1 MDVEVKFSNSE
12 RAMQLWMS
20 YNRATKQSL
29 TWNEFDELYV
39 ADVMAAVMNAPKGAP
54 RSFKITYKDG
64 TEQTMSLED
73 LEYYINCDE
82 PHSSEWTPY
91 HIDQDGIN
99 NIMEWFDDQF
109 ESIEEVV

>member
-1 MDVEVKFSNSE
+1 MGVEVKFSDSE
-12 RAMQLWMS
+12 KVGQLWMS

-29 TWNEFDELYV
+29 TWDAFSELSVGDV
-39 ADVMAAVMNAPKGAP
+39 AAACTSAPKGAP

-64 TEQTMSLED
+64 TERIMSLED
-73 LEYYINCDE
+73 FEYYINCDE

-91 HIDQDGIN
+91 HVDQDGIS